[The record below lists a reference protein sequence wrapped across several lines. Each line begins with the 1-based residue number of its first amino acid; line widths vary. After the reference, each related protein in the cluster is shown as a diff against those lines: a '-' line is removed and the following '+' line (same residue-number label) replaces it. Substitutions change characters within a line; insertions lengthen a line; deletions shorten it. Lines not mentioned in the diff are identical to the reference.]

1 MITPQEII
9 LYKDVSC
16 STELLGQINIIASHT
31 QNTCQKNRT
40 LTDIIKDTTIGKIAE
55 HTLKEHIAAHSDFAI
70 LDYDDFRVNN
80 YKKHA
85 PLDCILFK
93 KENTNLQAAK
103 DAINTDATNNQ
114 SGAMS
119 KNTKALL
126 KTLDILTL
134 EIKSTRITERHKKNN
149 VVDCRVILN
158 DDFLAYP
165 FFYRKIPA
173 DIQINS
179 WEQYREYCIK
189 NKRIQPDIEIDALQ
203 EFELENMY
211 DCYARV
217 YVEQKDN
224 NLFDI
229 YIIGYISKRNFI
241 ANSVIK
247 RMPQRGKSEQ
257 ALYIATAI
265 KNGSRFKN

>member
-31 QNTCQKNRT
+31 QNTWQKNRT

-55 HTLKEHIAAHSDFAI
+55 HTLKEHIAAHSNFAI

-126 KTLDILTL
+126 KTLGILTL
-134 EIKSTRITERHKKNN
+134 EIKSTRITERHKK
-149 VVDCRVILN
+149 IT
-158 DDFLAYP
+158 
-165 FFYRKIPA
+165 
-173 DIQINS
+173 
-179 WEQYREYCIK
+179 W
-189 NKRIQPDIEIDALQ
+189 
-203 EFELENMY
+203 
-211 DCYARV
+211 
-217 YVEQKDN
+217 
-224 NLFDI
+224 
-229 YIIGYISKRNFI
+229 
-241 ANSVIK
+241 
-247 RMPQRGKSEQ
+247 
-257 ALYIATAI
+257 
-265 KNGSRFKN
+265 